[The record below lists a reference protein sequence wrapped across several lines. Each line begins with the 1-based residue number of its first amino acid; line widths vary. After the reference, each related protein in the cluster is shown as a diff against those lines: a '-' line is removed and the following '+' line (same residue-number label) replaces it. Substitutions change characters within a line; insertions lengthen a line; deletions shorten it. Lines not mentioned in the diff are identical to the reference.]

1 MKVCDFVR
9 SFIRFRL
16 DTESKQ
22 QTTVS
27 HKPPFTVNNV
37 RIPLECR
44 CELTDPQT
52 DTSVQYV
59 LGSSCKTE
67 RVNVKEDIWFQPV
80 ADFSPVF
87 SSQDFLCIKSWD
99 KCDKQVQLYP
109 PSLGFQPER
118 QVGKLSEAFDCAG
131 FDVQMIEGKE
141 LSSTEEIVKATLENL
156 PLVGRT
162 EFDTSSGQHVL
173 LEYPIKTINV
183 SERDGFYQTDTGP
196 VLFPDLSDNSIN
208 PIESFRLAYVAYNS
222 ANWAE
227 FIINVPTPIAEGIS
241 VNHYSQAKRL
251 DCKNVVIEY

>member
-16 DTESKQ
+16 DTENKP

-27 HKPPFTVNNV
+27 HKPPFAVNNV

-44 CELTDPQT
+44 CELADPWT
-52 DTSVQYV
+52 GTSVQYV

-87 SSQDFLCIKSWD
+87 SSQDFLLIKNWD

-118 QVGKLSEAFDCAG
+118 QVGRLSEAFDSAG
-131 FDVQMIEGKE
+131 IDVRMIEGKI
-141 LSSTEEIVKATLENL
+141 LGTTKEIVSATLENR
-156 PLVGRT
+156 PMIGRT
-162 EFDTSSGQHVL
+162 EFDTPSDQHVL

-183 SERDGFYQTDTGP
+183 SERDGFYQIDTGP
-196 VLFPDLSDNSIN
+196 VLFPDLSNDCTN
-208 PIESFRLAYVAYNS
+208 PIESFRLAFIAHNS
-222 ANWAE
+222 ADWSE
-227 FIINVPTPIAEGIS
+227 FIINVPTPVAEGVS
-241 VNHYSQAKRL
+241 VNHYSQVRRV
-251 DCKNVVIEY
+251 DCKNWIIEY